1 MSSAEE
7 RREPISGFQ
16 LTLLAFATTLGLF
29 VQDRSLFGE
38 CQVAAI
44 GRRSNYL
51 AELMTPPLN
60 TKHIAFVGNYIPR
73 RCGIATF
80 TADIC
85 EAIAAEFPQ
94 ADCIVGS
101 VNDRAEGYLYPSR
114 VRFEMAEQEIDS
126 YRRAAEFLNLN
137 NVEVVSVQHEF
148 GIYGGPA
155 GSHLLTFLREVR
167 TPVVT
172 TLHTVLAAPNDD
184 QRSVMKELDTLSER
198 FVVMAERGRMLLETV
213 YSVDPEKI
221 DVIPHGVIDMP
232 FIDSNFY
239 KDLFGVEGK
248 TVILTF
254 GLLSPNKGIE
264 HVINAM
270 PAILQQHPDVV
281 YIVLGATH
289 PKLLEAEGEVYR
301 EKLERLVEERGVGAS
316 VIFHNRFVSID
327 ELKEFIGAS
336 DIYITPYLNEAQI
349 TSGTLAYTFGA
360 GKALISTPYWHAQ
373 ELLADDRGTLVP
385 FADSAAIAEGVN
397 HFLSNRTWMTALR
410 KRAWKAGREM
420 TWPVVARR
428 YMESF
433 ERARAG
439 LSVTTIDSSAARTL
453 KHGNYPM
460 PVLKLDHLFRMTDH
474 TGIFQHAIYNV
485 PNYHEAYCTDDN
497 ARAFIFTVL
506 MQESLGPDPELDRL
520 ASTYLAFLWYAF
532 DANSCRFRN
541 FMSHERQWL
550 EVHGS
555 EDSHARALWAVGTAL
570 GRSQN
575 EGHRNL
581 CGLLFQRGL
590 SPVGRFSSPRAW
602 AFTIV
607 AIEEYLRTFSGDR
620 IVSQMRD
627 TLTSMLADLYRANS
641 TPDWR
646 WFERIVTYDNAKLS
660 HAMIVSGHSA
670 SQPEILEIGLTSLRW
685 LLKVQTADAGH
696 FAPIGCHGFWKRGGE
711 RARFDQQPLEAHAMV
726 SACHAA
732 YAVTRDPFWKT
743 SARRCFEWF
752 LGRNDLGL
760 SLYDP
765 TTGGCRDA
773 MLQDHLNQNQGAES
787 SLAFYLSFAELTLSA
802 NAVKSAGGACA
813 A

>member
-1 MSSAEE
+1 
-7 RREPISGFQ
+7 
-16 LTLLAFATTLGLF
+16 
-29 VQDRSLFGE
+29 
-38 CQVAAI
+38 
-44 GRRSNYL
+44 
-51 AELMTPPLN
+51 MTPRPLN
-60 TKHIAFVGNYIPR
+60 TRHIAFVGNYFPR

-85 EAIAAEFPQ
+85 EAIAAEFPE

-101 VNDRAEGYLYPSR
+101 VNDRAEGYAYPPR
-114 VRFEMAEQEIDS
+114 VRFEMAEQEVDS

-155 GSHLLTFLREVR
+155 GSYLLTFLRDIR
-167 TPVVT
+167 KPVVT
-172 TLHTVLAAPNDD
+172 TLHTVLSEPNDE
-184 QRSVMKELDTLSER
+184 QRSVMRELDALSAR
-198 FVVMAERGRMLLETV
+198 FVVMAERGRKLLESV
-213 YSVDPEKI
+213 YAVAPEKI

-239 KDLFGVEGK
+239 KDLFAVDGK
-248 TVILTF
+248 TVLLTF

-270 PAILQQHPDVV
+270 PSILQEHPDVV

-289 PKLLEAEGEVYR
+289 PKLLDQEGEAYR
-301 EKLERLVEERGVGAS
+301 GRLERLADSLNVSES
-316 VIFHNRFVSID
+316 VIFHNRFVTIE
-327 ELKEFIGAS
+327 ELKEFIGAT

-373 ELLADDRGTLVP
+373 ELLAEDRGTLVP
-385 FADSAAIAEGVN
+385 FADSPAIAEAVKR
-397 HFLSNRTWMTALR
+397 FLSNPTWMTALR
-410 KRAWKAGREM
+410 KRAWKAGRDM
-420 TWPVVARR
+420 IWPVVARR

-439 LSVTTIDSSAARTL
+439 LSVTTMEASAARTL
-453 KHGNYPM
+453 GHLNYPM
-460 PVLKLDHLFRMTDH
+460 PPLKLDHLFRMTDH

-506 MQESLGPDPELDRL
+506 MQEALGPDPELDRL

-541 FMSHERQWL
+541 FMSHERKWL

-570 GRSQN
+570 GRSRN

-602 AFTIV
+602 AFAIV
-607 AIEEYLRTFSGDR
+607 AIDEYLRAFAGDR
-620 IVSQMRD
+620 VVSQMRD
-627 TLTSMLADLYRANS
+627 ALTQMLADLYRANA
-641 TPDWR
+641 TADWC

-660 HAMIVSGHSA
+660 HAMIVSGDSTG
-670 SQPEILEIGLTSLRW
+670 QPEILEIGLKSLRW
-685 LLKVQTADAGH
+685 LLAVQTAEAGH

-711 RARFDQQPLEAHAMV
+711 GARFDQQPLEAHAMV

-732 YAVTRDPFWKT
+732 FAVTGDQFWRT
-743 SARRCFEWF
+743 AARGCFEWF

-773 MLQDHLNQNQGAES
+773 LLQDHLNQNQGAES
-787 SLAFYLSFAELTLSA
+787 SLAFYLSFAELSLPAYS
-802 NAVKSAGGACA
+802 VQLPGSACA